1 MINALA
7 LPGGQILLFRGLLD
21 FAEGPNEVAGVLAH
35 ELGHLKLDHPLTLV
49 IRDSGTAFV
58 VGLVLGDVFGGTM
71 VAVAGTGILD
81 TAFSRDAESA
91 ADKEAVALMTGAGFD
106 VQPFGAFFERMTAKE
121 LDGDLPIAFLRTH
134 PPGDQRAKLI
144 EAAPAGG
151 GPALTAAAWA
161 DLKAICE

>member
-1 MINALA
+1 MWPAPA
-7 LPGGQILLFRGLLD
+7 
-21 FAEGPNEVAGVLAH
+21 
-35 ELGHLKLDHPLTLV
+35 
-49 IRDSGTAFV
+49 
-58 VGLVLGDVFGGTM
+58 
-71 VAVAGTGILD
+71 ILD
-81 TAFSRDAESA
+81 TGIQPGRRKRRRC
-91 ADKEAVALMTGAGFD
+91 KEAVTLMTGAGFD

-121 LDGDLPIAFLRTH
+121 LDGDIPVAFLRTH